1 MNAEEI
7 KTTRLALGLTQ
18 VELGK
23 ALDVTGNAVAL
34 WERGER
40 TPEAP
45 AMLGA
50 ALDHLLVQKAL
61 GGELGKRLK
70 KLQKIKAELEVL
82 VNEPLLAF
90 APPESERP
98 RVRK

>member
-50 ALDHLLVQKAL
+50 ALDTCSCK
-61 GGELGKRLK
+61 KRWAGNWANDSK
-70 KLQKIKAELEVL
+70 
-82 VNEPLLAF
+82 N
-90 APPESERP
+90 S
-98 RVRK
+98 RK